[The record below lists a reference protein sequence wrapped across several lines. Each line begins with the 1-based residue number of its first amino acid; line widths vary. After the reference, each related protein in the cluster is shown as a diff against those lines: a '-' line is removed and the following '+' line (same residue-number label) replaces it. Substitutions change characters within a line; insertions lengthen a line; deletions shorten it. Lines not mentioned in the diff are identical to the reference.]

1 MAKDPY
7 ADLFRFVAQAESGG
21 RDYDAAGRVITSPKG
36 AKGSM
41 QVMDATNLD
50 PGYGVRPAADDSLE
64 ERARVGQDYL
74 KAMISNYGG
83 DLTKGLA
90 AYNAGPG
97 NVDRALAAAQ
107 QAGDPNWMQYLPKP
121 QETVPYVQK
130 IVSNMGSQPGT
141 LDRIAAAVMPSAQAS
156 PIDKKLE
163 ADPLYQ
169 MLSGAASTD
178 AGAPPEKL
186 AADPVWQMLNSPTG
200 TASESR
206 SPDGVRRVETSGT
219 APTEAQKQHTGVLGA
234 IEGLGAGVRK
244 MGQGI
249 AQGFGDVPAGIGQ
262 AGMHQGQQIL
272 GGVDEL
278 LGTNLAAAAAPNV
291 AARDAEVA
299 AREAAYQEATP
310 GSIAAGLGRLGG
322 NIAFGMAGG
331 PAAMAAPMMAGAQ
344 AGARALPMAP
354 SVGRFLGAGVG
365 SGIQGAG
372 YGAVAPVATGDY
384 DQQSLANTQA
394 GAMLGAVAPGVGQM
408 LGAGGRYIGNNIR
421 AAIAP
426 FTEAGREGIAQNII
440 AQAAKGG
447 PMRGNGA
454 QLVPGATPTLAEVS
468 GNPGIAN
475 LQRTMRDVNPVPFVQ
490 REEANA
496 LARSDALGALRGTT
510 EDLLAAKASRDT
522 QAATDY
528 LKTHVGIPVANTEY
542 AALKRT
548 PAFQSAFAQAE
559 KMAQNAGGTIETKV
573 ANKTLANRGGSVGKP
588 QTYVSGVGLQRIK
601 QALDDQIGSAS
612 QAGERGKA
620 ANILGVKDKLLSLMD
635 REIPGYAEARGAYAA
650 ASRDI
655 DAMQYLQGMNLT
667 DAQGN
672 ITLARVQSAL
682 RGLEKAQQK
691 PGMNLAKSVT
701 QSQEDALKA
710 IRDDLL
716 RAAQIGAGRSLGSNT
731 AQNLAMQNMLSQA
744 LPGRL
749 GALAGKAPAGTLGT
763 ALGSGVGYMI
773 GGPLGAAAGGAVGGS
788 LGRTASSAVNMNNE
802 AIQGLLTKMLLNEGG
817 SGLAALQGAAR
828 SARPITDMGGL
839 QRLLYPAVS
848 VGGALG
854 LGRLSPNNGNTMQ
867 PVPNAF

>member
-21 RDYDAAGRVITSPKG
+21 RDYDSAGRVITSPKG

-74 KAMISNYGG
+74 KAMIGNYGG

-130 IVSNMGSQPGT
+130 IVANMGSQPGT
-141 LDRIAAAVMPSAQAS
+141 LDRIASAVMPSAQAS
-156 PIDKKLE
+156 PVDKKLE
-163 ADPLYQ
+163 ADPLFQ
-169 MLSGAASTD
+169 MLSGASPAAAATS
-178 AGAPPEKL
+178 EKL
-186 AADPVWQMLNSPTG
+186 ASDPVWQMLNAPTG

-219 APTEAQKQHTGVLGA
+219 APTEAQKQRTGVLGA
-234 IEGLGAGVRK
+234 IEDFGAGVRK
-244 MGQGI
+244 LGQGV

-262 AGMHQGQQIL
+262 AGVHQGQQIL

-278 LGTNLAAAAAPNV
+278 LGTNLAAMGAPNV
-291 AARDAEVA
+291 GARDAEVA
-299 AREAAYQEATP
+299 QREADYQAATP
-310 GSIAAGLGRLGG
+310 GSVMAGIGRVGG
-322 NIAFGMAGG
+322 NVAGAMAGG
-331 PAAMAAPMMAGAQ
+331 PMAAAAPMVQGANL
-344 AGARALPMAP
+344 GARMMPFAP
-354 SVGRFLGAGVG
+354 GVGKFLGGAVG

-372 YGAVAPVATGDY
+372 YGAVSPVTSGDY
-384 DQQSLANTQA
+384 DTQSLANTQA
-394 GAMLGAVAPGVGQM
+394 GAILGAVAPGVGQM

-426 FTEAGREGIAQNII
+426 FTEGGREGIAQNII

-447 PMRGNGA
+447 PMRGNVG
-454 QLVPGATPTLAEVS
+454 QMVPGATPTLAEVS

-475 LQRTMRDVNPVPFVQ
+475 LQRTMRDVNPAPFEQ

-496 LARSDALGALRGTT
+496 LARTDALGALRGTT

-635 REIPGYAEARGAYAA
+635 REIPGYADARGAYAA

-672 ITLARVQSAL
+672 TTLARVQSAL

-701 QSQEDALKA
+701 QAQEDALKA

-716 RAAQIGAGRSLGSNT
+716 RATQTSAGRSLGSNT

-749 GALAGKAPAGTLGT
+749 GALAGKAPAGSLGT
-763 ALGSGVGYMI
+763 ALGTGVGYMI

-788 LGRTASSAVNMNNE
+788 LGRTASSAVNVNNE

-828 SARPITDMGGL
+828 GARPITDMGGL
-839 QRLLYPAVS
+839 QRLLYPAVN

-854 LGRLSPNNGNTMQ
+854 IGRSVPANNR
-867 PVPNAF
+867 

>member
-7 ADLFRFVAQAESGG
+7 ADLFRYVAQAESGG

-74 KAMISNYGG
+74 KAMIGNYGG

-130 IVSNMGSQPGT
+130 IVANMGSQPGT
-141 LDRIAAAVMPSAQAS
+141 LDRIAAVVMPSAQAS
-156 PIDKKLE
+156 PVDKKLE

-169 MLSGAASTD
+169 MLSGASAAAS
-178 AGAPPEKL
+178 APSEKL
-186 AADPVWQMLNSPTG
+186 AADPVWQMLNAPA

-206 SPDGVRRVETSGT
+206 GADGVLRLETSGT

-234 IEGLGAGVRK
+234 IESLGAGVRK
-244 MGQGI
+244 LGQGA
-249 AQGFGDVPAGIGQ
+249 AQGFGDIPAGIGQ

-278 LGTNLAAAAAPNV
+278 LGTNLAGGIAGNV

-299 AREAAYQEATP
+299 KREADYQAATP
-310 GSIAAGLGRLGG
+310 GSVMAGIGRVGG
-322 NIAFGMAGG
+322 NIASSMAGG
-331 PAAMAAPMMAGAQ
+331 PMAAAAPMLQGANL
-344 AGARALPMAP
+344 GARMMPFAP
-354 SVGRFLGAGVG
+354 TVGKFLGGAAG

-372 YGAVAPVATGDY
+372 YGAVAPVTSGDY
-384 DQQSLANTQA
+384 NQQSLANTQA
-394 GAMLGAVAPGVGQM
+394 GGILGAIAPGVGQI

-426 FTEAGREGIAQNII
+426 FTESGRESVAQNLI
-440 AQAAKGG
+440 ARAA
-447 PMRGNGA
+447 RGSSPASN
-454 QLVPGATPTLAEVS
+454 LNEMVPGVNPTLAEVT
-468 GNPGIAN
+468 GNPGIAT
-475 LQRTMRDVNPVPFVQ
+475 LQRSIRDLNPTPFVE

-496 LARSDALGALRGTT
+496 LARTEALGALRGTT

-548 PAFQSAFAQAE
+548 PAFRGAFEQAE
-559 KMAQNAGGTIETKV
+559 KMAQNAGSSVETKV
-573 ANKTLANRGGSVGKP
+573 VNKTLANRGGSVGKP

-601 QALDDQIGSAS
+601 QALDDQIGSAA

-672 ITLARVQSAL
+672 IGLARIQSAL

-691 PGMNLAKSVT
+691 PGMNPAKSVT
-701 QSQEDALKA
+701 KAQEDALIG

-716 RAAQIGAGRSLGSNT
+716 RASKVGAGRSAGSST
-731 AQNLAMQNMLSQA
+731 AQNLATQNLVQEM
-744 LPGRL
+744 LPG
-749 GALAGKAPAGTLGT
+749 K
-763 ALGSGVGYMI
+763 LGSL
-773 GGPLGAAAGGAVGGS
+773 LGSSKPGLLSGAVGGG
-788 LGRTASSAVNMNNE
+788 LGFLAAGPGGSATGYLLGSGIGKGLNAAMRTQNE
-802 AIQGLLTKMLLNEGG
+802 AIEGLLTKMLLNEGG
-817 SGLAALQGAAR
+817 SGLAALQRATSG
-828 SARPITDMGGL
+828 ARPITDMGGL
-839 QRLLYPAVS
+839 QRLLYPSVN

-854 LGRLSPNNGNTMQ
+854 LGRSVPANNR
-867 PVPNAF
+867 

>member
-21 RDYDAAGRVITSPKG
+21 RDYDAAGRVVTSPKG

-74 KAMISNYGG
+74 KAMIGNYGG

-130 IVSNMGSQPGT
+130 IVANIGSQPGT

-156 PIDKKLE
+156 PVDKKLE
-163 ADPLYQ
+163 ADPLFQ
-169 MLSGAASTD
+169 MLSGAAPAAAATS
-178 AGAPPEKL
+178 EKL
-186 AADPVWQMLNSPTG
+186 AADPVWQMLNAPAA
-200 TASESR
+200 ASESR
-206 SPDGVRRVETSGT
+206 GADGVLRLETSGT
-219 APTEAQKQHTGVLGA
+219 APTEAEKQRTGVLGA
-234 IEGLGAGVRK
+234 IESLGAGVRK
-244 MGQGI
+244 LGQGA
-249 AQGFGDVPAGIGQ
+249 AQGFGDIPAGVGQ

-278 LGTNLAAAAAPNV
+278 LGTNLAGGAAGNV

-299 AREAAYQEATP
+299 KREADYQAATP
-310 GSIAAGLGRLGG
+310 GSVMAGIGRVGG
-322 NIAFGMAGG
+322 NVAGAMAGG
-331 PAAMAAPMMAGAQ
+331 PMAAAAPMIQGANL
-344 AGARALPMAP
+344 GARMMPFAP
-354 SVGRFLGAGVG
+354 GVGKFLGGSIG
-365 SGIQGAG
+365 SGIQSAG
-372 YGAVAPVATGDY
+372 YGAVSPVTSGDY
-384 DQQSLANTQA
+384 NQQSLANTQA
-394 GAMLGAVAPGVGQM
+394 GGLLGFMAPGVGQL
-408 LGAGGRYIGNNIR
+408 LGAGGRYVGNNIR

-426 FTEAGREGIAQNII
+426 FTEGGREGIAQNII
-440 AQAAKGG
+440 SQAAKGG
-447 PMRGNGA
+447 PMRGNVG
-454 QLVPGATPTLAEVS
+454 QMVPGATPTLAEVL

-475 LQRTMRDVNPVPFVQ
+475 LQRTMRDVNPAPFVQ

-496 LARSDALGALRGTT
+496 LARTDALGAIRGTVD
-510 EDLLAAKASRDT
+510 DLLAAKASRDT

-635 REIPGYAEARGAYAA
+635 REIPGYADARGAYAA

-691 PGMNLAKSVT
+691 PGMNLAKSVA
-701 QSQEDALKA
+701 QPQEDALKA

-716 RAAQIGAGRSLGSNT
+716 RAAQTGAGRSLGSNT

-749 GALAGKAPAGTLGT
+749 GALAGKAPAGSLGT
-763 ALGSGVGYMI
+763 ALGTGVGYMI

-788 LGRTASSAVNMNNE
+788 LGRTAASAVNMNNE

-817 SGLAALQGAAR
+817 SGLAALQRATGG
-828 SARPITDMGGL
+828 ARPITDMGGL
-839 QRLLYPAVS
+839 QRLLYPSVN

-854 LGRLSPNNGNTMQ
+854 IGRSVPANNR
-867 PVPNAF
+867 